1 VLDDALAPIASMDGE
16 LSLFVAIDADRVRRA
31 AEVADAEL
39 KNGRWGGH
47 LHGVPIAVKELF
59 DVENLPATYGSQE
72 RTGVVAAADC
82 EVVRLTWT
90 PLLPDPDSV
99 LQLTV
104 LQLTVSR
111 QPRRN

>member
-1 VLDDALAPIASMDGE
+1 MEGA
-16 LSLFVAIDADRVRRA
+16 
-31 AEVADAEL
+31 
-39 KNGRWGGH
+39 

-59 DVENLPATYGSQE
+59 DLENLTATYGSQA
-72 RTGVVAAADC
+72 RAGIVAAADS

-104 LQLTVSR
+104 LQLAVSR
-111 QPRRN
+111 QTAKKLTLAAREK

>member
-1 VLDDALAPIASMDGE
+1 
-16 LSLFVAIDADRVRRA
+16 
-31 AEVADAEL
+31 VADAEL

-72 RTGVVAAADC
+72 RTGVVVAADC
-82 EVVRLTWT
+82 EVVRLTWA
-90 PLLPDPDSV
+90 PLSPNPDSV

-104 LQLTVSR
+104 LQLAVSR
-111 QPRRN
+111 QTAKKLTFAAREGIVVPEGPNGEEVKPEVGGKRTCTS